1 MERDGE
7 VGGVTRGGSGGVV
20 PRGKHSYRDLVDSS
34 LVGSG
39 YADHL
44 TDADLALLVSVTQG
58 LTGPAPAAAGAARLR
73 GRPEDVPLLI
83 GDPRVFQAVFGPAA
97 RGGAAPAGGTAPGGS
112 TVPAGGTAPGGS
124 TVPAG
129 GTAPGGSTVPAGG
142 TAPGGST
149 IRALGQAAPASL
161 ASPFLI
167 FAVAVHRAAAEL
179 PSMSHVTERSGDRQ
193 RVPLFDTPQLR
204 DFLASAARRLFLAE
218 LLGSFTRSSVAPQQT
233 AAGPP
238 GTRPARGLRRPRRV
252 SELDLP
258 RMAGLLDEVPGPQ
271 RPGAYRR
278 LGDVALFLAGVFPDY
293 AAAHAFGPVNV
304 TRLLRAGQ
312 VPARE
317 HDTLAEAPAI
327 ELLEY
332 LGAQWYRAA
341 WNLAPARTARLAI
354 VADVADRF
362 RQARRVLNHIADRYL
377 FPLGDP
383 WFAPPAP

>member
-1 MERDGE
+1 MGNPPGPAAPEANP
-7 VGGVTRGGSGGVV
+7 TRR
-20 PRGKHSYRDLVDSS
+20 PRAQARPASYRDLVDSS

-44 TDADLALLVSVTQG
+44 TDADLALLVAVTQG

-97 RGGAAPAGGTAPGGS
+97 PGGAT
-112 TVPAGGTAPGGS
+112 
-124 TVPAG
+124 
-129 GTAPGGSTVPAGG
+129 PAGG

-149 IRALGQAAPASL
+149 IPTLGPAAPASL

-238 GTRPARGLRRPRRV
+238 GTRPARGLRRPRGV

-304 TRLLRAGQ
+304 GQLLRAGQ

-317 HDTLAEAPAI
+317 NDTLAEAPAI